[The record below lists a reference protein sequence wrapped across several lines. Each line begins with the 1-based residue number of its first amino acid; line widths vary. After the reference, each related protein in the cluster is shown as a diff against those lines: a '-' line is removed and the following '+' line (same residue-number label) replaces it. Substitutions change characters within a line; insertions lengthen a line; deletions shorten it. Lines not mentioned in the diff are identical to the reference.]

1 MGAKFFDSTVIGSA
15 EKALDFIGNFFEY
28 SIEYPVIG
36 KDLDGKIPLWNEGAR
51 RKVRVFA
58 ATVFCVAVVVALVLG
73 YLSTRNTPFTPATP
87 VEELSIA
94 SATLPHTALLQ
105 IALANGYFAEEGLTL
120 TVTPVSHGKVAIEL
134 LLQGK
139 ADLATAAEVPFVL
152 QVLAGQPLGIAA
164 TILSISNGS
173 TIVARR
179 DRGISSPRD
188 LKKKKVGITSGTS
201 GEYFLWAFLIRHK
214 LPPESVTLVDVLPG
228 QIVQELAKGTVAAIA
243 TWQPF
248 AFNARTALG
257 ENAVSFTEANAY
269 TETHVVVGRSDFLRG
284 HPKAIEKLVRALL
297 KAEQFNRSQPEKAL
311 HLVAERL
318 KSDVQSLR
326 PTWND
331 FDFRVNL
338 LQSQLITLEEE
349 ARWAMARGH
358 VEQGPVPNFLP
369 HLYLDALLAVRPER
383 VTVAR

>member
-1 MGAKFFDSTVIGSA
+1 MH
-15 EKALDFIGNFFEY
+15 
-28 SIEYPVIG
+28 
-36 KDLDGKIPLWNEGAR
+36 R
-51 RKVRVFA
+51 RGVWIL
-58 ATVFCVAVVVALVLG
+58 AVVSLALTLG
-73 YLSTRNTPFTPATP
+73 YMGTRYQSATPA
-87 VEELSIA
+87 VNVAKLSIA
-94 SATLPHTALLQ
+94 SATLPHPALLQ
-105 IALANGYFAEEGLTL
+105 IAAANGYFADEGLDL
-120 TVTPVSHGKVAIEL
+120 TVTPVTHGKVAIEL

-139 ADLATAAEVPFVL
+139 VDLATAAEVPFVL

-164 TILSISNGS
+164 TVFSAANVNVV
-173 TIVARR
+173 VARR

-188 LKKKKVGITSGTS
+188 LMKKKVGVTFGAS

-228 QIVQELAKGTVAAIA
+228 QIVQELAKGTVDAIA

-248 AFNARTALG
+248 VFNAQSALG

-269 TETHVVVGRSDFLRG
+269 TETHVVIGRSDFLRG

-297 KAEQFNRSQPEKAL
+297 KAEQFNRSQPEEAL
-311 HLVAERL
+311 NLVAERL
-318 KSDVQSLR
+318 KIDVQALR

-331 FDFRVNL
+331 FNFRVNL
-338 LQSQLITLEEE
+338 LQSQLMTLEDE
-349 ARWAMARGH
+349 ARWAMARGY

-369 HLYLDALLAVRPER
+369 HLYLDALLTVRPER

>member
-1 MGAKFFDSTVIGSA
+1 MISGTQ
-15 EKALDFIGNFFEY
+15 
-28 SIEYPVIG
+28 
-36 KDLDGKIPLWNEGAR
+36 R
-51 RKVRVFA
+51 RRVRLLA
-58 ATVFCVAVVVALVLG
+58 AVAVGVAVVVALVLE
-73 YLSTRNTPFTPATP
+73 YLGTQYQSSVPAAS
-87 VEELSIA
+87 VEKLSIA
-94 SATLPHTALLQ
+94 SATLPQPALLQ
-105 IALANGYFAEEGLTL
+105 IALAKGYFAEEGLDL
-120 TVTPVSHGKVAIEL
+120 TVTPVTHGKAAIEL

-139 ADLATAAEVPFVL
+139 TDLATAAEVPFVL

-164 TILSISNGS
+164 AILSISNGS

-188 LKKKKVGITSGTS
+188 LMKKKVGITSGTS

-248 AFNARTALG
+248 AFNAQTALG
-257 ENAVSFTEANAY
+257 ENAVSFTAANAY
-269 TETHVVVGRSDFLRG
+269 TETHVVVGRSDFLKG

-318 KSDVQSLR
+318 KIDIQSLR

-331 FDFRVNL
+331 FDFKVNL
-338 LQSQLITLEEE
+338 LQSQLITLEEQ

-358 VEQGPVPNFLP
+358 VGQGPVPNFLP

>member
-1 MGAKFFDSTVIGSA
+1 MISGTQ
-15 EKALDFIGNFFEY
+15 
-28 SIEYPVIG
+28 
-36 KDLDGKIPLWNEGAR
+36 R
-51 RKVRVFA
+51 RRVRLLA
-58 ATVFCVAVVVALVLG
+58 AVAVGVAVVVALVLG
-73 YLSTRNTPFTPATP
+73 YLGTQYQSSAPAAS
-87 VEELSIA
+87 VEKLSIA
-94 SATLPHTALLQ
+94 SATLPQPALLQ
-105 IALANGYFAEEGLTL
+105 IALAKGYFAEEGLDL
-120 TVTPVSHGKVAIEL
+120 TVVPTTHGKAAIEL

-164 TILSISNGS
+164 TILSVSNGCV
-173 TIVARR
+173 IVARR

-188 LKKKKVGITSGTS
+188 LMKKKVGITSGTS

-214 LPPESVTLVDVLPG
+214 LPPESVTLVDVPPG
-228 QIVQELAKGTVAAIA
+228 QIVQELIKGTLDAIA
-243 TWQPF
+243 TFQPF
-248 AFNARTALG
+248 VFNAQSALG
-257 ENAVSFTEANAY
+257 ENAVSLTEANAY
-269 TETHVVVGRSDFLRG
+269 TETHVVLGRSDFLKG

-297 KAEQFNRSQPEKAL
+297 KAEQFTRMQPENAL
-311 HLVAERL
+311 NLVAERL
-318 KSDVQSLR
+318 KIDVQSLR

-331 FDFRVNL
+331 FDFKVNL

-349 ARWAMARGH
+349 ARWAMARGY